1 MKRNSFT
8 LVEMLVVI
16 GVIAIL
22 MGILFPTLGVI
33 REKANVKQSQTE
45 VKAIQIAIQSF
56 KNEYHYLPDTTTAN
70 DVAYF
75 GSLGK
80 ATPAASDKDRT
91 CANIFEEEKA
101 LPDDYI
107 NLFNT
112 LCYSNSDPT
121 KSYVPSDDSKALN
134 PRKIKFL
141 SPSKKFVHSE
151 TTQRGYRDPWG
162 RPYII
167 YLDTNY
173 DGKILLPA
181 GCGLPDNTFY
191 GDVAVIGQGSY
202 EGGKLGDALKKPEQI
217 VTSWQ

>member
-1 MKRNSFT
+1 MKRKSFT

-22 MGILFPTLGVI
+22 MGILFPTLGVV
-33 REKANVKQSQTE
+33 RERASQRQSQTE
-45 VKAIQIAIQSF
+45 VKSIQMAVQSF
-56 KNEYHYLPDTTTAN
+56 KNEYQYLPDTTTDN

-112 LCYSNSDPT
+112 LCYSNSDPAE
-121 KSYVPSDDSKALN
+121 KYVPPAASKSLN

-141 SPSKKFVHSE
+141 SPSKKFVNTD

-173 DGKILLPA
+173 DGKILLPD

-191 GDVAVIGQGSY
+191 GDVAVIGMGTFES
-202 EGGKLGDALKKPEQI
+202 GKLGAALKNSEQV